1 MKSSDML
8 RVSRHTHGVDG
19 QDGDRINPISLRD
32 DAYGVGGEIKWGLI
46 AMIEHDVRMHVGVL
60 WLRARECACDC
71 KRTLAY
77 ARMHLCMHSC
87 SYQIATWRQWSIRW
101 LSSKLGNGV

>member
-1 MKSSDML
+1 MFSSDML

-19 QDGDRINPISLRD
+19 QDGDRINPIFLRD

-60 WLRARECACDC
+60 WLRARECACVFQ
-71 KRTLAY
+71 AY
-77 ARMHLCMHSC
+77 VGLC
-87 SYQIATWRQWSIRW
+87 SYAFMHAFVQ
-101 LSSKLGNGV
+101 LSNSYMAAMEYKVA

>member
-1 MKSSDML
+1 MFSSDML
-8 RVSRHTHGVDG
+8 RVSRPTHGVDG
-19 QDGDRINPISLRD
+19 QDGDRINPIFLRD

-60 WLRARECACDC
+60 WLRARECACHC

-87 SYQIATWRQWSIRW
+87 NAI
-101 LSSKLGNGV
+101 K